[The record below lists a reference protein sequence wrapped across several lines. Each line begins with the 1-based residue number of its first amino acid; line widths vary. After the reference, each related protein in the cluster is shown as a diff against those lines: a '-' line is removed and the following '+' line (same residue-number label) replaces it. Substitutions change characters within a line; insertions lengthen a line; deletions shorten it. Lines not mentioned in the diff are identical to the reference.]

1 MSALP
6 EKRWTVEEYLAFER
20 ASEERH
26 EFINGQIYLMSGAS
40 RKHNLIVFNLAL
52 ALGNQLRGK
61 GCETYLNEMR
71 VKIPSTNNYTYPDV
85 TIVCGEDA
93 ELEDDEFDTLLN
105 PILIVEVLSP
115 STENYDRGKK
125 FQSYRTLASLR
136 EYVLVS
142 QDKQQIEHYI
152 RQDDGQ
158 WLLSD
163 TTDIDAIVTLPS
175 INCTL
180 KLADVYEN
188 INFEAE

>member
-1 MSALP
+1 
-6 EKRWTVEEYLAFER
+6 
-20 ASEERH
+20 
-26 EFINGQIYLMSGAS
+26 
-40 RKHNLIVFNLAL
+40 LAL